1 MKKIISLFFI
11 LLCIFAAYLVFNT
24 FTTKSRQ
31 ITADPKP
38 YVKVNETAVAH
49 LQKAITFQTISYD
62 DSSKLDSSAFL
73 GFHAF
78 LATAFPNTF
87 KTLSVENVNKYSLL
101 LHWKGKSSEN
111 PLIMMAHQDV
121 IPVED
126 GTLKNWDAAPF
137 AGKLLNGFVYG
148 RGAIDDKGSLM
159 AILEAVELLVKEGFT
174 PETDIYFAFGHDEE
188 ASGKYGATAMARLF
202 KERKIKPAMVLDEG
216 GIITKNKVPGITKPV
231 AVIGIAEKG
240 YVTLDMRITVPGGHS
255 SMPEKQTAIDE
266 MAKAVVK
273 LKDNPF
279 PPDMGYV
286 LNSFLD
292 FIGPEM
298 PFASRM
304 AMANR
309 TIFKPL
315 IFSTYSK
322 TATGSAIIRTTTATT
337 IFDAG
342 IKENVVPGQ
351 ATATVNFRTQPG
363 TTVADV
369 VAYVKEI
376 IDNDKI
382 TITPRAGSSEPKQV
396 ADVEHYTFK
405 SIQNT
410 LHALDKEL
418 IIAPYLV
425 LGATDARFFGDL
437 TQQVFRF
444 TPFTDPEGFHGINER
459 ISVESYKKGIGF
471 YYQFLKDW

>member
-1 MKKIISLFFI
+1 MKKIISLFCI
-11 LLCIFAAYLVFNT
+11 LLLLFTAYLLFNT
-24 FTTKSRQ
+24 FTFKSRQ
-31 ITADPKP
+31 ISVDPKP
-38 YVKVNETAVAH
+38 YVKVGDLAIAH
-49 LQKAITFQTISYD
+49 LQKAITFKTISYD

-73 GFHAF
+73 GFHSF
-78 LATAFPNTF
+78 LATAFPKTF
-87 KTLSVENVNKYSLL
+87 QTLGIEKVNKYSLL
-101 LHWKGKSSEN
+101 LHWKGKSSVN

-121 IPVED
+121 VPVED
-126 GTLKNWDAAPF
+126 GMLKNWDAAPF

-159 AILEAVELLVKEGFT
+159 AILESVEMLLNEGFI

-188 ASGKYGATAMARLF
+188 ATGKYGATAIAKLF

-216 GIITKNKVPGITKPV
+216 GIITKNKVPGISKPV

-240 YVTLDMRITVPGGHS
+240 YVTLDLSITIPGGHS
-255 SMPEKQTAIDE
+255 SMPEKQTALEE
-266 MAKAVVK
+266 MARAVVK

-292 FIGPEM
+292 FVGPEM
-298 PFASRM
+298 PFVNRM

-309 TIFKPL
+309 SLFKPL

-337 IFDAG
+337 IFQAG
-342 IKENVVPGQ
+342 IKENVIPGQ
-351 ATATVNFRTQPG
+351 ATATANFRTQPG

-369 VAYVKEI
+369 VAYVKKV
-376 IDNDKI
+376 IDNDKV
-382 TITPRAGSSEPKQV
+382 TITPRAGSSEPRQV

-410 LHALDKEL
+410 LHALDKDM
-418 IIAPYLV
+418 IVAPYLV
-425 LGATDARFFGDL
+425 LGATDARYFGDL

-444 TPFTDPEGFHGINER
+444 TPFIDPEGFHGINER
-459 ISVESYKKGIGF
+459 VNVESYKKGIGF